1 MAKIH
6 PTALL
11 KGNIQVDQDV
21 EIGPYSILEGDI
33 KIGKGTK
40 IGSRVSIYHNVEIGE
55 NCQIFD
61 GCVIGGPPQHLRDS
75 GSNGKVV
82 IGNNTILREY
92 VTVNRGTDFDK
103 GITKIGN
110 NVFLMAYSHVAHDCE
125 VQDYVIM
132 ANAATLAGH
141 VVIEHHA
148 FIGGLAAV
156 QQWCRVGAYAMV
168 GGLSGVNKDVPPF
181 TRAAG
186 HHVEL
191 KGLNIVALKR
201 NGFSQEEISI
211 LKRVYKMLFGSNK
224 PLREAL
230 EEIEKLYGNNENVAY
245 LVDFIKRSLK
255 TKHGIAIDKTLK
267 KFASKRDKSQPY
279 GE

>member
-1 MAKIH
+1 MAKID
-6 PTALL
+6 PTARLDGDIEL
-11 KGNIQVDQDV
+11 AEDV
-21 EIGPYSILEGDI
+21 EIGAFSILKGRI
-33 KIGKGTK
+33 KIGRGTK
-40 IGSRVSIYHNVEIGE
+40 IGSRVSIYHDVEIGE
-55 NCQIFD
+55 NCEIHD
-61 GCVIGGPPQHLRDS
+61 GCVIGDAPQHLRDR
-75 GSNGKVV
+75 GQTGKVV
-82 IGNNTILREY
+82 IGNSTILREY

-125 VQDYVIM
+125 VQDFVIM

-191 KGLNIVALKR
+191 KGLNVVALKR
-201 NGFSQEEISI
+201 NNFSEEDISL
-211 LKRVYKMLFGSNK
+211 LKKVYRMLFASNK
-224 PLREAL
+224 PFKEAL
-230 EEIEKLYGNNENVAY
+230 EEVEKLYGENPHVKY
-245 LVDFIKRSLK
+245 LVEFVKRSLK
-255 TKHGIAIDKTLK
+255 TKHGIAVDKTLK
-267 KFASKRDKSQPY
+267 KTLSKISTHD
-279 GE
+279 G

>member
-1 MAKIH
+1 MTKIH
-6 PTALL
+6 PTAIVSKEVQLDEGVEIGAFSIL
-11 KGNIQVDQDV
+11 KGNI
-21 EIGPYSILEGDI
+21 
-33 KIGKGTK
+33 KIGKNTK
-40 IGSRVSIYHNVEIGE
+40 IGNRVSILHNVEIGE
-55 NCQIFD
+55 NCEIHD
-61 GCVIGGPPQHLRDS
+61 GCVIGDAPQHLRDR
-75 GSNGKVV
+75 GLNGKVV

-103 GITKIGN
+103 GITKVGN

-141 VVIEHHA
+141 VAIGHHA
-148 FIGGLAAV
+148 FIGGLAAI

-191 KGLNIVALKR
+191 KGLNTVALKR
-201 NGFSQEEISI
+201 NNFSGEEISL
-211 LKRVYKMLFGSNK
+211 LKRVYKMLFGTPQ

-230 EEIEKLYGNNENVAY
+230 KEVENLYGENPHVKY
-245 LVDFIKRSLK
+245 LVEFIKEAISSGR
-255 TKHGIAIDKTLK
+255 GIAIDKTLK
-267 KFASKRDKSQPY
+267 RNASRKHQNR
-279 GE
+279 

>member
-6 PTALL
+6 PTA
-11 KGNIQVDQDV
+11 
-21 EIGPYSILEGDI
+21 ILEGDI
-33 KIGKGTK
+33 ELADDVEIGAYSILRGRIKVGKGTK
-40 IGSRVSIYHNVEIGE
+40 IGSRVSLYHNVEIGE
-55 NCQIFD
+55 NCQIHD
-61 GCVIGGPPQHLRDS
+61 GCVIGEAPQHLRDR
-75 GSNGKVV
+75 GNKGKVV
-82 IGNNTILREY
+82 IGNNTVLREY

-132 ANAATLAGH
+132 ANAATLGGH

-168 GGLSGVNKDVPPF
+168 GGLSGVNKDVPPYM
-181 TRAAG
+181 RAAG
-186 HHVEL
+186 HHVEV

-201 NGFSQEEISI
+201 NNFSPEDIKL
-211 LKRVYKMLFGSNK
+211 LKEVYRKLFLADK
-224 PLREAL
+224 LIKAL
-230 EEIEKLYGNNENVAY
+230 EEIENLYGENPYVKH
-245 LVDFIKRSLK
+245 LLEFIKESIRSGR
-255 TKHGIAIDKTLK
+255 GIAM
-267 KFASKRDKSQPY
+267 DKSLRRTVKKKEKEPIN